1 MRPAGVPELDVPS
14 ATADPAAYVR
24 RLAELADGLDAMSEL
39 AATTVRARQ
48 LCAHLPDHLVGVE
61 PEPGEWPAA
70 MVVGHLFDVDIVYG
84 FRWRLV
90 LTETDPVYP
99 GYDEAEWATLP
110 RLPFWQTVDAW
121 ESLRAAN
128 LVLLGAMSEA
138 DTRRTGRH
146 GEQGGETVAVMVTKV
161 VGHDK
166 AHLNQLY
173 RAIRAVRLADGLDT
187 VELDAVYEGLFAEQA
202 PAYAH

>member
-14 ATADPAAYVR
+14 ATTDPAEYVR
-24 RLAELADGLDAMSEL
+24 RLAEIAEGLDPMSEL
-39 AATTVRARQ
+39 RATTVRARQ
-48 LCAHLPDHLVGVE
+48 LCAYLPDHLTHAE

-90 LTETDPVYP
+90 ATETDPVYP
-99 GYDEAEWATLP
+99 GYDEAEWAKLP
-110 RLPFWQTVDAW
+110 RLPFWQMVDAW
-121 ESLRAAN
+121 EGLRASN
-128 LVLLGAMSEA
+128 LVLLASMSEA
-138 DTRRTGRH
+138 DAQRTGRH
-146 GEQGGETVAVMVTKV
+146 GEQGGETAAVMVTKV

-173 RAIRAVRLADGLDT
+173 RAIRAVRLIDGLDVT
-187 VELDAVYEGLFAEQA
+187 DLDATYEELFAEVA